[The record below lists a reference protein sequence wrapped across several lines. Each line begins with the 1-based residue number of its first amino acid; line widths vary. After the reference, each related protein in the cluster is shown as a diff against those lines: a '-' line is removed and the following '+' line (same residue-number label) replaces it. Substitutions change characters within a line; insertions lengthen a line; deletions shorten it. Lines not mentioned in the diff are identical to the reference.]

1 MISAISAFKAVAFPM
16 PYKYDTVSQPVR
28 ACTMCTAGKYLAMLF
43 LLQCYLANVYDCS
56 PRTWTLHAD
65 IHSHIF
71 FEVEINQQ
79 DKYIRI
85 VAGHQGV
92 PDVII
97 DGFAMLWTV
106 HWPANGAVEDDLIH
120 FLGTIKHHLE
130 R

>member
-28 ACTMCTAGKYLAMLF
+28 ACTMCTTGKYLAMLF

-71 FEVEINQQ
+71 FEVEINKQ

-85 VAGHQGV
+85 VAGHF
-92 PDVII
+92 DVRVT
-97 DGFAMLWTV
+97 TV
-106 HWPANGAVEDDLIH
+106 YLMQFELSDV
-120 FLGTIKHHLE
+120 
-130 R
+130 